1 MFNKIINIFK
11 SHFLSKK
18 NNNKSIESDYEYNAR
33 KKSDEKKINIILD
46 KISKSGYSSLSKKEK
61 DTLSNYK

>member
-1 MFNKIINIFK
+1 MNIMQE
-11 SHFLSKK
+11 K
-18 NNNKSIESDYEYNAR
+18 NLM
-33 KKSDEKKINIILD
+33 KKINIILD

>member
-1 MFNKIINIFK
+1 MNIMQ
-11 SHFLSKK
+11 
-18 NNNKSIESDYEYNAR
+18 E
-33 KKSDEKKINIILD
+33 KKSDEKKINIVLD